1 MDTDRTLPEGLTR
14 AMFDA
19 IAALREWVTPPP
31 APDDEVRAWPLF
43 SGWEYGGVY
52 CAKDGCGCAA
62 EGSELIR
69 GDDHYGDEAATFT
82 LADLHARI
90 GEHIAYRAQR
100 RAEDAEDA
108 EDAG

>member
-1 MDTDRTLPEGLTR
+1 MDTGRTLPEGLTR
-14 AMFDA
+14 AMFEA

-31 APDDEVRAWPLF
+31 APDDEVRTWPLF
-43 SGWEYGGVY
+43 SGWDYGGVY

-69 GDDHYGDEAATFT
+69 GDDRMGDEPETFT
-82 LADLHARI
+82 LATLHARI

-100 RAEDAEDA
+100 RAEDA
-108 EDAG
+108 G